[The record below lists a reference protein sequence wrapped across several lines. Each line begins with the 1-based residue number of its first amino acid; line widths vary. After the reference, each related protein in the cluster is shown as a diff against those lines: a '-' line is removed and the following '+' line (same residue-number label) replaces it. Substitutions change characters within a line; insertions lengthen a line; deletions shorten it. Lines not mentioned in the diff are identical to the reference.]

1 MWNVLRSRLLILSL
15 AILGTASVA
24 YAFPPPGAPDGF
36 CQHAPPALIAA
47 INALFTLLGLPPIC

>member
-1 MWNVLRSRLLILSL
+1 MWKILRSRLLILSL

-24 YAFPPPGAPDGF
+24 QAYPTHTVPDAF

-47 INALFTLLGLPPIC
+47 INALLTLLGLPTIC